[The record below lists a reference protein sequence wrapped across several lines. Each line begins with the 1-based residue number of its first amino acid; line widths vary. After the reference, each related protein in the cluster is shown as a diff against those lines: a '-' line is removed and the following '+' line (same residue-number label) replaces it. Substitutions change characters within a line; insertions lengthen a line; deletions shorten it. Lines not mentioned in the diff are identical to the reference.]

1 MNSLHAHLTRRTFL
15 GGAVAFGAVGLIAP
29 KVAFAEPETSSDV
42 QAKADA
48 ARQKLNEMRL
58 QLGVA
63 SDTYNQALE
72 DHDTAL
78 SKMDEAQTKI
88 DENNVRIA
96 ELQERLGGRA
106 RSMYRNGQTTF
117 LDIVLGS
124 ASFDDFLKNWDSLN
138 MLNDEDAKL
147 VSETKTLR
155 EDNEAQKAEYSAQA
169 DTAKQKMDEAQA
181 AKTEAESLVSQY
193 QDEVDSLDAEVAALL
208 EEEKKAA
215 EEAAVQAA
223 AATGTDAS
231 SEAESDQDSSSDGAG
246 SQGEESGG
254 STGGGSTEGSTGGG
268 STGGSSTGGSAGG
281 STGGSTGGFTGG
293 SAGGSTGGS
302 TGGSSGGGSTG
313 GSTGG
318 TGGGNSY
325 GSAIVGAAQSQLGV
339 PYVWGG
345 TTPGVGLD
353 CSGLTSYCWQAGA
366 GIWIGRNTT
375 AQYASAQWV
384 GSVGQ
389 AQPGDVL
396 YTSGHVAIAA
406 SSGGYSYIHA
416 PQPGEVVCYSS
427 RSWWDPFTAALRWY

>member
-1 MNSLHAHLTRRTFL
+1 MAEQNMHLTRRAFV
-15 GGAVAFGAVGLIAP
+15 GGAAAFGVVSLGVP
-29 KVAFAEPETSSDV
+29 SVAFADPTSADK
-42 QAKADA
+42 QAEADA
-48 ARQKLNEMRL
+48 VRVKLDDMQSKL
-58 QLGVA
+58 SKA
-63 SDTYNQALE
+63 SDDYYTALE
-72 DHDTAL
+72 EHDVATQ
-78 SKMDEAQTKI
+78 KMDEAQTKI

-117 LDIVLGS
+117 LDILVGS
-124 ASFDDFLKNWDSLN
+124 ASFDDFLKNWDSLET
-138 MLNDEDAKL
+138 LNDNDAKL

-169 DTAKQKMDEAQA
+169 DMAKQKMDEAQA

-215 EEAAVQAA
+215 EEAAAQAA

-281 STGGSTGGFTGG
+281 STGGSAGGSTGG

-427 RSWWDPFTAALRWY
+427 RSWWDPFTPALRWY

>member
-1 MNSLHAHLTRRTFL
+1 MEGRR
-15 GGAVAFGAVGLIAP
+15 VNHSAP
-29 KVAFAEPETSSDV
+29 KRNPLYVMFLCLVAAVFVLLIVVIVLGAKLGAAQKAAKGAETQIE
-42 QAKADA
+42 
-48 ARQKLNEMRL
+48 
-58 QLGVA
+58 
-63 SDTYNQALE
+63 
-72 DHDTAL
+72 
-78 SKMDEAQTKI
+78 
-88 DENNVRIA
+88 
-96 ELQERLGGRA
+96 ELQE
-106 RSMYRNGQTTF
+106 Q
-117 LDIVLGS
+117 V
-124 ASFDDFLKNWDSLN
+124 K
-138 MLNDEDAKL
+138 K
-147 VSETKTLR
+147 
-155 EDNEAQKAEYSAQA
+155 
-169 DTAKQKMDEAQA
+169 
-181 AKTEAESLVSQY
+181 
-193 QDEVDSLDAEVAALL
+193 L

-215 EEAAVQAA
+215 EEAAAQAA

-254 STGGGSTEGSTGGG
+254 STGGGST
-268 STGGSSTGGSAGG
+268 GGSAGG
-281 STGGSTGGFTGG
+281 STGGP
-293 SAGGSTGGS
+293 